1 MPVNVIDRL
10 QKLIAHEKSVRQIGS
25 IAEAE
30 AFTARV
36 QEMLTRHKLTMSDVE
51 VRRRNAAE
59 DIDMLGVH
67 PHSAGLPLTSYRM
80 SWQLSLGYAIAR
92 VNQCALLTIGSSTI
106 LYFAGRK
113 SDRKAAAR
121 LFLYLLE
128 LAVETGNATAKLHLV
143 EQRRLCEEKH
153 GPSAR
158 RKMGQWMRNYRAS
171 FHRGFGEA
179 IANRFLLQYEKMLKA
194 ERDSNSAH
202 SPGLV
207 LIREDALA
215 VRRFVDERLKL
226 SRPASEKEQNN
237 IRDNAGAFNGTGYA
251 HGYRAGDCVALT
263 DKVLVA
269 YRRNLEP
276 CDGQE
281 G

>member
-10 QKLIAHEKSVRQIGS
+10 QKLIAHERSVRQIGS

-51 VRRRNAAE
+51 VRRRNATE

-67 PHSAGLPLTSYRM
+67 PHSAGVPSTSYRV

-92 VNQCALLTIGSSTI
+92 VNQCALLTIGSSAV

-113 SDRKAAAR
+113 SDRNAAAK
-121 LFLYLLE
+121 LFHYFLE
-128 LAVETGNATAKLHLV
+128 LAVATGNTTAKLHLV

-153 GPSAR
+153 GPLAR
-158 RKMGQWMRNYRAS
+158 AKMGRWMRAYRAS

-179 IANRFLLQYEKMLKA
+179 VANRFLLQYEEMLKA
-194 ERDSNSAH
+194 EGDAHGAH
-202 SPGLV
+202 SLGLV
-207 LIREDALA
+207 LIREDAQA
-215 VRRFVDERLKL
+215 VRKFVDARLKL
-226 SRPASEKEQNN
+226 SRPTSEKEQNN
-237 IRDNAGAFNGTGYA
+237 IRDNAGAFNGNGYA
-251 HGYRAGDCVALT
+251 HGYRSGDRVALT
-263 DKVLVA
+263 DKALVA
-269 YRRNLEP
+269 TRSNLTP
-276 CDGQE
+276 SG
-281 G
+281 GL